1 MKQGNGSRH
10 VCFLDSSVGHHSC
23 AQLQA
28 SVKEPSRCTRRR
40 EVQLGRTRYMV
51 QSYDCPQST
60 FHERIRRLIWREWEE
75 ELAGRS

>member
-10 VCFLDSSVGHHSC
+10 VRFLDDDVGQNSYTR
-23 AQLQA
+23 LPD
-28 SVKEPSRCTRRR
+28 SGKEPSRCMRRR

-60 FHERIRRLIWREWEE
+60 FHEQIRRLIWREWEE
-75 ELAGRS
+75 EQAGRS